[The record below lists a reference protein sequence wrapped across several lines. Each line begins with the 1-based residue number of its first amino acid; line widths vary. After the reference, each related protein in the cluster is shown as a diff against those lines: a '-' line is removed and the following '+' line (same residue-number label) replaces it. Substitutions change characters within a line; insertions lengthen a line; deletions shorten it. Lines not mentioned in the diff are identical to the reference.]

1 MISNARVAVRQS
13 CNSLIT
19 VSIQPAAGSLTPM
32 KRLLLLL
39 PLLLAACASDYGR
52 ADARVDFM
60 FRDTGA
66 AAGDVLSLAQPPL
79 VNELNGA
86 FTITDVGY
94 YPHAALTESGGVK
107 SGEARVFVL
116 DFIDHGDI
124 SILRTD
130 DKRLSL
136 RAEMDP
142 KGVVTRA
149 LLGAP
154 QGQVGDGFV
163 TFANDHFE
171 SGQAEILYD
180 GPDLVVGR
188 LDLRFRK
195 YKVSGN
201 FRAPRLR

>member
-1 MISNARVAVRQS
+1 MDALSLRPMAR
-13 CNSLIT
+13 LI
-19 VSIQPAAGSLTPM
+19 
-32 KRLLLLL
+32 LLL
-39 PLLLAACASDYGR
+39 PLVLAACATDPGR

-66 AAGDVLSLAQPPL
+66 AEGNIVTLASPPL

-94 YPHAALTESGGVK
+94 YASGALEESGRLK
-107 SGEARVFVL
+107 SGTSRVFLL
-116 DFIDHGDI
+116 DFVDHGDI

-136 RAEMDP
+136 RAELGP
-142 KGVVTRA
+142 EGTVTRA
-149 LLGAP
+149 LLGAV
-154 QGQVGDGFV
+154 QGQASDGFV
-163 TFANDHFE
+163 SFENDRFE
-171 SGQAEILYD
+171 SGTWVLLYD

-188 LDLRFRK
+188 LDLKFRK
-195 YKVSGN
+195 HRVSGN